1 MKQLLE
7 DIKTGQF
14 RQAYLLYGQ
23 EAYLRNQYRDRLK
36 AAMVQEGDTMN
47 FSSFQGKDINPA
59 QIIDLAETM
68 PFFADRRVILIQD
81 SGWFKKGGEALADYL
96 KTPSPT
102 TFFIFAEAEADK
114 RNRLFKAVKE
124 AGCAVEFSTQ
134 DETTLKRWI
143 LGRIKKENKAISRSG
158 LDFFL
163 QKTGSDMENID
174 RELEKLFCY
183 TLKKDAITEADIDA
197 VKDKIMQADQVN
209 ESTED
214 SAVSAAPIADEVV
227 DTVQYA
233 ESSKEEKGRTTVYT
247 AKLSSSGHLLFTD
260 GTESP
265 YLPVYKDGTQELIGA
280 KRDSS
285 YAPNSAM
292 SVWLPGA
299 ADSIVNLAKA
309 RTSTYSTSYG
319 SQGKYSPLDN
329 SKNAMTINRT
339 L

>member
-81 SGWFKKGGEALADYL
+81 SGWFKKGGEALANYL
-96 KTPSPT
+96 KNPSPT

-114 RNRLFKAVKE
+114 RSRLFKAVKE

-158 LDFFL
+158 LDFFYR
-163 QKTGSDMENID
+163 KRARTW
-174 RELEKLFCY
+174 
-183 TLKKDAITEADIDA
+183 
-197 VKDKIMQADQVN
+197 KI
-209 ESTED
+209 STE
-214 SAVSAAPIADEVV
+214 SWKSC
-227 DTVQYA
+227 
-233 ESSKEEKGRTTVYT
+233 
-247 AKLSSSGHLLFTD
+247 
-260 GTESP
+260 
-265 YLPVYKDGTQELIGA
+265 
-280 KRDSS
+280 
-285 YAPNSAM
+285 
-292 SVWLPGA
+292 SVIP
-299 ADSIVNLAKA
+299 
-309 RTSTYSTSYG
+309 
-319 SQGKYSPLDN
+319 
-329 SKNAMTINRT
+329 
-339 L
+339 

>member
-183 TLKKDAITEADIDA
+183 TLKKRRDHRGGHRCGLHPADDREDLRHDRGRRGRKTEGGAAALLRSAGPEGAAHADSFFDR
-197 VKDKIMQADQVN
+197 Q
-209 ESTED
+209 
-214 SAVSAAPIADEVV
+214 
-227 DTVQYA
+227 TVQPSGSGEGA
-233 ESSKEEKGRTTVYT
+233 SRKGV
-247 AKLSSSGHLLFTD
+247 
-260 GTESP
+260 
-265 YLPVYKDGTQELIGA
+265 
-280 KRDSS
+280 
-285 YAPNSAM
+285 
-292 SVWLPGA
+292 
-299 ADSIVNLAKA
+299 
-309 RTSTYSTSYG
+309 
-319 SQGKYSPLDN
+319 
-329 SKNAMTINRT
+329 
-339 L
+339 

>member
-174 RELEKLFCY
+174 KELEKLFCY

-197 VKDKIMQADQVN
+197 VCTQQMTGKIFDMI
-209 ESTED
+209 E
-214 SAVSAAPIADEVV
+214 AVAAGR
-227 DTVQYA
+227 Q
-233 ESSKEEKGRTTVYT
+233 KEALQLYYD
-247 AKLSSSGHLLFTD
+247 LLALKEPPMRILF
-260 GTESP
+260 
-265 YLPVYKDGTQELIGA
+265 LIGRQFSLLVQVKELRA
-280 KRDSS
+280 KGYDNRRIGEKTGLHGFI
-285 YAPNSAM
+285 A
-292 SVWLPGA
+292 
-299 ADSIVNLAKA
+299 
-309 RTSTYSTSYG
+309 
-319 SQGKYSPLDN
+319 GKYVNQSSRFEMDVLKEALTDCVKTDEAV
-329 SKNAMTINRT
+329 KNGRMNDRLGVEMLIVRYSGISGRG
-339 L
+339 

>member
-23 EAYLRNQYRDRLK
+23 EAYLKNQYRDRLK

-96 KTPSPT
+96 KSPSPP
-102 TFFIFAEAEADK
+102 TFFIFTEAEADK
-114 RNRLFKAVKE
+114 RSRLFKAVKE
-124 AGCAVEFSTQ
+124 IGSAVEFSAQ

-143 LGRIKKENKAISRSG
+143 LGRIKKENKGISRTG
-158 LDFFL
+158 LDHFL

-197 VKDKIMQADQVN
+197 VCTQQMAGKIFDMI
-209 ESTED
+209 E
-214 SAVSAAPIADEVV
+214 AVAAGKQREALQLYYDLL
-227 DTVQYA
+227 A
-233 ESSKEEKGRTTVYT
+233 LKEPPMRI
-247 AKLSSSGHLLFTD
+247 LF
-260 GTESP
+260 
-265 YLPVYKDGTQELIGA
+265 LIGRQFSLLVQVKELRA
-280 KRDSS
+280 KGYDNRRIGEKTG
-285 YAPNSAM
+285 
-292 SVWLPGA
+292 LHGFIA
-299 ADSIVNLAKA
+299 AKYVNQASRFGMDVLKEALAECVKTDEAVKNGRMNDRLGVELLIV
-309 RTSTYSTSYG
+309 
-319 SQGKYSPLDN
+319 KYSGV
-329 SKNAMTINRT
+329 TGR
-339 L
+339 